1 MTLAEALFGTD
12 TAPIVSGAMTG
23 PSPES
28 AKYLSDAR
36 RASQTIARFTA
47 GRGFDDCLADDMLRA
62 AVAGRRRSDVSLAD
76 TIPDLPRIVA
86 FRNELMHGYATVDD
100 KLVWGVVE
108 REPPVRL
115 ATLTRI
121 LAEAER

>member
-36 RASQTIARFTA
+36 RASQTIARFSA
-47 GRGFDDCLADDMLRA
+47 GRGFDDGLADDMLRA
-62 AVAGRRRSDVSLAD
+62 AVAGRRRSDVSLALHD
-76 TIPDLPRIVA
+76 TPD
-86 FRNELMHGYATVDD
+86 ELMHGYATVDD
-100 KLVWGVVE
+100 QLVWGVVE

>member
-1 MTLAEALFGTD
+1 MSRVKPG
-12 TAPIVSGAMTG
+12 
-23 PSPES
+23 
-28 AKYLSDAR
+28 
-36 RASQTIARFTA
+36 
-47 GRGFDDCLADDMLRA
+47 GFDDCLADDMLCA